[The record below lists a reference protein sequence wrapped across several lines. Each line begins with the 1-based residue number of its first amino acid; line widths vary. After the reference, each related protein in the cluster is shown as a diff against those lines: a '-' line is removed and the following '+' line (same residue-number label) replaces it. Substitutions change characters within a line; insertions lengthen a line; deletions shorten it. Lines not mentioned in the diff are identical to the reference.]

1 MTDTNKL
8 LAAAKV
14 HKIASEKRDEARRVA
29 TEVMKSNGKKFVE
42 WEWDHHNPTSRFI
55 PEALAD
61 LEAIAA
67 LLWPAPHPETP

>member
-14 HKIASEKRDEARRVA
+14 HKIASEKRDEARRA
-29 TEVMKSNGKKFVE
+29 ASEVMKSNGKKLIE
-42 WEWDHHNPTSRFI
+42 WEWDHHNPISKFV

-61 LEAIAA
+61 LEAIGS
-67 LLWPAPHPETP
+67 LLWPAHHRETP